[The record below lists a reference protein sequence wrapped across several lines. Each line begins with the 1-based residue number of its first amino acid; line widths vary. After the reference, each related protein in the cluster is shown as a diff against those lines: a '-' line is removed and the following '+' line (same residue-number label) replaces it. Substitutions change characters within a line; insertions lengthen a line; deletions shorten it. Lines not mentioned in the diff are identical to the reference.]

1 MGKFKTVARTVAA
14 WIAVVLSLYVIF
26 VIFNIWFLVPNDS
39 IVSGP
44 SPQLIRFKTEVT
56 AVSVVALVTLIF
68 FAKWAFKQLW
78 CISRSGD
85 GRSRREEW
93 RKVLHGEL
101 SRWSSMSCNDV
112 LAELRTRD
120 VYEVVAESKQ
130 YQVEVV
136 LLEDTPEYLHV
147 SIAVDDGS
155 LPGSFH
161 PESESFLCRKAQELS
176 R

>member
-14 WIAVVLSLYVIF
+14 WIAVVLSLYVVF

-44 SPQLIRFKTEVT
+44 SPQLIRLKTEVT
-56 AVSVVALVTLIF
+56 GVSVVAMVALIF
-68 FAKWAFKQLW
+68 FAKWAFKKPW

-85 GRSRREEW
+85 GTSRREEW

-101 SRWSSMSCNDV
+101 IRWSSMSCNDV

-155 LPGSFH
+155 LPASIH
-161 PESESFLCRKAQELS
+161 PESQSFLCRKVQELS